1 MLGQLFHMVAQTF
14 SAQHISAD
22 DVDEQGSNPK
32 GKQLAHSDTSTGKKM
47 KAGSLER
54 ATESPKI
61 VESAQVPN
69 PFSMA
74 KATEILLSISGLND
88 ITAFKTL
95 EKLEKLECRQV
106 FITLTPEK

>member
-1 MLGQLFHMVAQTF
+1 
-14 SAQHISAD
+14 
-22 DVDEQGSNPK
+22 
-32 GKQLAHSDTSTGKKM
+32 M
-47 KAGSLER
+47 KAESLDR
-54 ATESPKI
+54 ATKSPKI

-88 ITAFKTL
+88 ITAFKAL

-106 FITLTPEK
+106 FITLTPEKRRGWIEYLSSLQ